1 MKRTKSGRAWMHEHV
16 TDVWVQRARREG
28 WRSRAAFKLMEIDE
42 RDHLLRPGQ
51 VIVDLGAAPGSWSQ
65 VAVAR
70 TAPDGRV
77 FALDLLA
84 MEPIPGVHFIQ
95 GDFREDA
102 PLRQLQDALAGA
114 QVDVVLSDMAPNISG
129 VAVADQARAAYLAE
143 LAVDFA
149 VQHLAPQGRLLVK
162 VFQGGDFPALRA
174 HFAAHFAQVEIRKP
188 KASRE
193 RSPEVYLLATGV
205 KTQR

>member
-174 HFAAHFAQVEIRKP
+174 HFTAHFAQVEIRKP